1 MMHLFLKNM
10 SVHLAFSHFF
20 SHWKFSPTEYIDDRL
35 KEKKLYRARLCV
47 FRSSL
52 ILETFPIIAYP
63 IHRLYLLHKPRTG
76 GWNGD
81 ISPTF
86 YHPLLLEG
94 GRSHHFVFNL
104 IFPCGLFSSFSFQIC
119 KSGEHAFLF
128 FSSCLPGLFCSVQ
141 SRFVVMHLRKGLRA

>member
-20 SHWKFSPTEYIDDRL
+20 SHWNFSPTEYIDGRL

-52 ILETFPIIAYP
+52 ILETFPTVAYP
-63 IHRLYLLHKPRTG
+63 IHPPCLFHEPRAG

-81 ISPTF
+81 ISHRLFTIPF
-86 YHPLLLEG
+86 SCRG
-94 GRSHHFVFNL
+94 DRSHHFVFNL
-104 IFPCGLFSSFSFQIC
+104 IFPCGLFSPFSFQIC

-128 FSSCLPGLFCSVQ
+128 FSFFLPACSVQ
-141 SRFVVMHLRKGLRA
+141 SRFVVMHLRKGLGA

>member
-20 SHWKFSPTEYIDDRL
+20 SHWNFSPTEYIDDWL

-52 ILETFPIIAYP
+52 ILEISPTIAYP
-63 IHRLYLLHKPRTG
+63 IHPPCLFHEPRAG

-104 IFPCGLFSSFSFQIC
+104 IFPCGLFF
-119 KSGEHAFLF
+119 FLF
-128 FSSCLPGLFCSVQ
+128 FSNLQIGRACISLFFFLPAWSVL
-141 SRFVVMHLRKGLRA
+141 SRFVVMHLRKGLGD